1 MEANSDWWNQQ
12 HASNVLSGPE
22 LIRQWKIQTFGAEEP
37 SAQQLQSLADL
48 SIQLWNKFNTNR
60 ATLDRDYMS
69 DEKSL
74 SAYMASFLLPNIE
87 RVRTVMTYPKMI
99 EKVRSLSEL
108 ETIDVL
114 DFGAGP
120 LSASTGFL
128 LALNQA
134 INLSGTSTVKIKK
147 IRITAIERSEKAVKR
162 AQNLIQKSLRP
173 EIELELDRVTA
184 IPADRAF
191 YVILAA
197 NVMNEIPEKHR
208 WKVVSSLLKSMIQN
222 PLGIAVIVEPGQE
235 EHSKNLAAM
244 RDAIFDGAM
253 GDQFELLAPCPHKNA
268 CPLGPKSKRR
278 DWCWFKTEFA
288 RPLILMELDRRTK
301 LDHAQLAFSWLALSH
316 NSTTG
321 ISEQKNPLAVSV
333 SDEMPVG
340 NINDAAKRL
349 EYFKNNLISETHSET
364 PELLEK
370 IARSG
375 HKTMLCMP
383 TGQLA
388 GGLRLRKESDNKIK
402 RGFETEP
409 STTFSLL
416 VTER

>member
-1 MEANSDWWNQQ
+1 
-12 HASNVLSGPE
+12 
-22 LIRQWKIQTFGAEEP
+22 
-37 SAQQLQSLADL
+37 
-48 SIQLWNKFNTNR
+48 
-60 ATLDRDYMS
+60 
-69 DEKSL
+69 
-74 SAYMASFLLPNIE
+74 
-87 RVRTVMTYPKMI
+87 
-99 EKVRSLSEL
+99 
-108 ETIDVL
+108 
-114 DFGAGP
+114 
-120 LSASTGFL
+120 
-128 LALNQA
+128 
-134 INLSGTSTVKIKK
+134 
-147 IRITAIERSEKAVKR
+147 
-162 AQNLIQKSLRP
+162 
-173 EIELELDRVTA
+173 
-184 IPADRAF
+184 
-191 YVILAA
+191 
-197 NVMNEIPEKHR
+197 
-208 WKVVSSLLKSMIQN
+208 
-222 PLGIAVIVEPGQE
+222 
-235 EHSKNLAAM
+235 
-244 RDAIFDGAM
+244 
-253 GDQFELLAPCPHKNA
+253 
-268 CPLGPKSKRR
+268 
-278 DWCWFKTEFA
+278 
-288 RPLILMELDRRTK
+288 MELDRRTK